1 MTKPPARYARAARR
15 ARPRASHTRIL
26 GAFAVAALCAGCASG
41 GASSGGRSGGTVPLH
56 GLAGQVEI
64 RRTSHGVPQ
73 IHAENLRAGAFALA
87 WVQLEDHGESII
99 RNMHAA
105 RGRMALVEGA
115 AFIDADAR
123 NRLRHARAAEMFRL
137 LHEDTRDVYVGFAE
151 GINHFIRL
159 HAATLP
165 AWMRPDFAAVDVF
178 SRDVNVPAEGAMSAF
193 RRRLEQAPGDAA
205 LLVRTPA
212 STWERSAHAGQPRP
226 DNSEEMPPELLDEAQ
241 NVGSNAWALA
251 PSRTTSG
258 RAILL
263 RNPHLAWTAGYYEAH
278 LRVPGKLD
286 FYGDFRIGG
295 PFSVIGG
302 FNRYLGFSTT
312 NNASRSHEFYALRLD
327 PARADHVVLDGASHP
342 LRRETVIVDY
352 VEAGRT
358 ATAIRE
364 FWSTH
369 LGPVVHRNDSLVYLY
384 RPAANGEYRAG
395 EQWLK
400 MMQAESLAE
409 WQDAMRIGART
420 TSNFTYAD
428 RAGNIF
434 YVWMTQAPILPHPP
448 GGDSL
453 AILATRSTDVWQRV
467 ASFDELPQLHNPPG
481 GYVRNENDSPHYTS
495 MHRVLPDSFAFEVEA
510 PSLRLRSQH
519 GIQLLDN
526 DRRFSLEDVVE
537 TKHSMRMLLADR
549 VKPDL
554 IAAVRGAAAN
564 SPSGEVGAALEML
577 VGWDNTV
584 AAGSRGGVLFET
596 WWSRYRS
603 LLRGVEP
610 HAVPWNSV
618 EPLTTPRGLAD
629 PRLAAE
635 AFDWA
640 VTETARAHGGWDVTW
655 GDVHRVR
662 RGTVDVPVGG
672 CGGALGCFRV
682 LNFSTEADGRRV
694 VNGGDGWVIA
704 VEFGDEP
711 RAFSVLGYGQ
721 SPDPASPF
729 HADQAAL
736 FAAGRMK
743 PVRWS
748 EAEIEAALIAR
759 YRPGM
764 PGVRR

>member
-1 MTKPPARYARAARR
+1 
-15 ARPRASHTRIL
+15 
-26 GAFAVAALCAGCASG
+26 
-41 GASSGGRSGGTVPLH
+41 
-56 GLAGQVEI
+56 
-64 RRTSHGVPQ
+64 
-73 IHAENLRAGAFALA
+73 
-87 WVQLEDHGESII
+87 
-99 RNMHAA
+99 
-105 RGRMALVEGA
+105 
-115 AFIDADAR
+115 
-123 NRLRHARAAEMFRL
+123 
-137 LHEDTRDVYVGFAE
+137 
-151 GINHFIRL
+151 
-159 HAATLP
+159 
-165 AWMRPDFAAVDVF
+165 
-178 SRDVNVPAEGAMSAF
+178 
-193 RRRLEQAPGDAA
+193 
-205 LLVRTPA
+205 
-212 STWERSAHAGQPRP
+212 
-226 DNSEEMPPELLDEAQ
+226 
-241 NVGSNAWALA
+241 
-251 PSRTTSG
+251 
-258 RAILL
+258 
-263 RNPHLAWTAGYYEAH
+263 
-278 LRVPGKLD
+278 
-286 FYGDFRIGG
+286 
-295 PFSVIGG
+295 
-302 FNRYLGFSTT
+302 
-312 NNASRSHEFYALRLD
+312 
-327 PARADHVVLDGASHP
+327 
-342 LRRETVIVDY
+342 VDY

-610 HAVPWNSV
+610 HAVPWSTA
-618 EPLTTPRGLAD
+618 EPLTTPRGLAE

-635 AFDWA
+635 AFEWA
-640 VTETARAHGGWDVTW
+640 VTETARAHGGWNSAW

-662 RGTVDVPVGG
+662 RGAVDVPVGG

-682 LNFSTEADGRRV
+682 LNFSTEPDGRRV

-711 RAFSVLGYGQ
+711 RAYSVLGYGQ
-721 SPDPASPF
+721 SPHPASPF

-748 EAEIEAALIAR
+748 EAEIEGALIAR